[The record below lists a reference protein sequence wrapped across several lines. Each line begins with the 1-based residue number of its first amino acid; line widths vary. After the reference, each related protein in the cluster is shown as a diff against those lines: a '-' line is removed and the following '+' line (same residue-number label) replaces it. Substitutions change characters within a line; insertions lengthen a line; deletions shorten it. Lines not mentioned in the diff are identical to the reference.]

1 MHVFESV
8 CMARLSSFLLAQADG
23 DHFDQAAFVGAA
35 ESGMRFDP
43 VDNDDTVR
51 LVGVLIDIHRHSVR

>member
-8 CMARLSSFLLAQADG
+8 CMARFGSFLLTQADG

-35 ESGMRFDP
+35 ECGMRFDP